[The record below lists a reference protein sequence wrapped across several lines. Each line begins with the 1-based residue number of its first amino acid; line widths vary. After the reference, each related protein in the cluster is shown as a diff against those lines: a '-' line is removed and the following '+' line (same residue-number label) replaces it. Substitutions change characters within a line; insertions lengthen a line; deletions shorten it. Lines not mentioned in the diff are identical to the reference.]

1 MEKIKPKS
9 LQSAATKGMAH
20 LGAGGILGKLIS
32 LGSTLILARILSPAD
47 YGVMALAM
55 IVIGFVGFF
64 NEVGIGSAIVQKS
77 DLTIS
82 EVNGCFIIAV
92 VLGFFLSVL
101 TFFSSYLA
109 AIFFETPK
117 LQAMIATL
125 SIAFVLGSLNTI
137 PMAFLRRNMQFKGV
151 AILNIVEVITVSI
164 VSLSLA
170 AAGWG
175 VWSMVWGFL
184 ASNLTRTIG
193 AFLLSSWRF
202 NRNYDIKEAITL
214 LSYGLHITVS
224 RVFWY
229 IYVNVDKIIIGKILN
244 VRSVGV
250 YDMALSLATLP
261 SSQITTIVTNVASPL
276 FSKLQ
281 LDLPQISSMILK
293 LTRGIAYITY
303 PLLVGMLVCSHEL
316 ILVILGDKWL
326 DMLVPFG
333 ALCLVGLLRSVDP
346 LLSQVL
352 ISTGHAK
359 KLSAYTALCGVVMAV
374 AVLIGTLWDGL
385 RGVSLVWLAV
395 YPLLTVKLLNDV
407 CKITGLSMLAYYR
420 NLGPVLLTSLVMGAV
435 VMGVRETALLFTTFS
450 PLLLFIEV
458 LSGVLAYVGWMI
470 FMNRQSVGEIR
481 QVLVD
486 VGVPESRLNCWPFVR

>member
-1 MEKIKPKS
+1 MKS
-9 LQSAATKGMAH
+9 LQSTATKGMAH

-32 LGSTLILARILSPAD
+32 LGTTLILARILSPDD

-64 NEVGIGSAIVQKS
+64 NEVGIGSAIVQKTE
-77 DLTIS
+77 LTIS

-92 VLGFFLSVL
+92 CLGFFLSVL
-101 TFFSSYLA
+101 TIFSSYLA
-109 AIFFETPK
+109 ALFFETPK

-125 SIAFVLGSLNTI
+125 SAAFVLGSLNTI

-151 AILNIVEVITVSI
+151 AVLNILEVITVSV

-170 AAGWG
+170 LAGWG

-184 ASNLTRTIG
+184 ASNLTKTIG
-193 AFLLSSWRF
+193 VYLLSSWRF
-202 NRNYDIKEAITL
+202 NRNYNVREAMSL

-229 IYVNVDKIIIGKILN
+229 IYNNVDKVIIGKILN

-250 YDMALSLATLP
+250 YDMAMSLATLP
-261 SSQITTIVTNVASPL
+261 SSQITSIVTNVASPL

-281 LDLPQISSMILK
+281 NDLPQISLMILK

-316 ILVILGDKWL
+316 VVVILGDKWL

-359 KLSAYTALCGVVMAV
+359 KLSAYTAMCGVVMAV
-374 AVLIGTLWDGL
+374 AVLMGGLWDGL
-385 RGVSLVWLAV
+385 RGVSFVWICV
-395 YPLLTVKLLNDV
+395 YPLLTLKLLSDV
-407 CKITGLSMLAYYR
+407 CKITGLSMLAYYK
-420 NLGPVLLTSLVMGAV
+420 NLGPVFLTSLVMGIV
-435 VMGVRETALLFTTFS
+435 VIGVREMAMLFTAFA
-450 PLLLFIEV
+450 PLLLGIEI

-470 FMNRQSVGEIR
+470 FMNRQSVGEIY
-481 QVLVD
+481 QVLID
-486 VGVPESRLNCWPFVR
+486 VGVPAQRLNFWPFVR